1 MIRITDKAKCCGCTA
16 CVTSCPVQ
24 CIVMRRDKEGFD
36 YPVANPDLCVNCG
49 KCETVCPVI
58 NPNPAKEPEVIYA
71 SYSETHRSGSSSGGI
86 FPLIAEKV
94 IAEGGIVFGAA
105 LNEDLTVGHASAE
118 SLEELQALRGTKYA
132 QSDLYS
138 VFEEV
143 KTCLEEGR
151 KVLFSGT
158 PCQVAGLN
166 NYLGNCQGD
175 LLTIDLACHGVPSP
189 GLWEKYVRALEEK
202 YNGKLKKVNFRDKS
216 RSWRKY
222 EFGFEIFSH
231 AKNST
236 RYISVPFIKDP
247 YMALFIQGM
256 SLRPSCYECPAK
268 EGRSH
273 SDFTLADFWAV
284 VDLMPQKNDD
294 KGISLVLANTPKAA
308 NLMAAT
314 GLELTPVLKSDIGVK
329 NGGFKSIIP
338 LPERR
343 EEFFKGVESA
353 SELQSYMY
361 GYIRR
366 RSFLENFYRRL
377 LKLKRRFIK

>member
-1 MIRITDKAKCCGCTA
+1 
-16 CVTSCPVQ
+16 
-24 CIVMRRDKEGFD
+24 MRRDREGFD

-58 NPNPAKEPEVIYA
+58 NPHPAKEPEVIYA
-71 SYSETHRSGSSSGGI
+71 AFSESHRSGSSSGGI

-105 LNEDLTVGHASAE
+105 LNEDMTIGHASAE

-143 KTCLEEGR
+143 KDYLKEGR

-158 PCQVAGLN
+158 PCQVAGLQ
-166 NYLGNCQGD
+166 NYLGNCTGD

-189 GLWEKYVRALEEK
+189 GLWEKYVKALEKK
-202 YNGKLKKVNFRDKS
+202 YKGKLKSVNFRDKS

-222 EFGFEIFSH
+222 EFGFEIFSK

-236 RYISVPFIKDP
+236 RYVSVPFIKDP
-247 YMALFIQGM
+247 YMALFIQSM
-256 SLRPSCYECPAK
+256 SLRPSCYDCPAK
-268 EGRSH
+268 DGKSC
-273 SDFTLADFWAV
+273 SDFTLADFWGV

-308 NLMAAT
+308 NMMAAT

-353 SELQSYMY
+353 SELQSYMC